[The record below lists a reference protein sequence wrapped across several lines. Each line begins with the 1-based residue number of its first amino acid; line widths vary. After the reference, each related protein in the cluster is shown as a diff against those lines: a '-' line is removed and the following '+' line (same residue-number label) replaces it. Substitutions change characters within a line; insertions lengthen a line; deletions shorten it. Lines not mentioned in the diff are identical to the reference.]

1 MISVLR
7 SVAGL
12 VAFAVVDAAALASQS
27 PAPPAADS
35 VRRALADYAQQAEA
49 LGASGVLLVA
59 DGDDILLHRALGWRD
74 RTHRVPNDT
83 TTLFYIASME
93 KQFIA
98 TAVLVLEDEGRLR
111 TNDTLPSFFENVPPD
126 KRAITLD
133 QLLSHTSGLGFYGW
147 DPVRRDWL
155 IQDRDQVVHGILES
169 RLAHQPGSQFDYQNV
184 NYLLLAAVVERVSGL
199 TWESFVQQR
208 FLQPLAMRN
217 TFVGWDPRALRERMA
232 WSIDDESESFTMA
245 DRPASWL
252 RLGRGVV
259 MTASDLYRWIRAV
272 GKGGVLSAASRRK
285 LFTIHASLGPG
296 YGYGLGW
303 FVRADSSGAPRVVF
317 HGGDYGAYHGEMR
330 LYPPSGRIMIA
341 LTNVGYRGRSITE
354 TLLNGAVTV
363 FHGSPSPLPLLARGG
378 EIADDSLAG
387 EYQSAT
393 GGTMLVS
400 AIGGSL
406 VVTPVSQRAVDWL
419 TRGDTAGSSA
429 RELAGSNAL
438 RLVEGL
444 KAGRVDLDIGGTV
457 PAELRRELD
466 AEWSGL
472 TRVGGRL
479 KSVQLL
485 GTMAG
490 PEGDEQLSLLRL
502 KFERD
507 SLLYGVGW
515 KDGALA
521 YTQPGTRNVIGT
533 TVFAAAAGGD
543 WVAYNWTADALAPV
557 TFSRGHPVGRA
568 PSLVFRSTDG
578 DVVFTR
584 RPSGENHE
592 R

>member
-1 MISVLR
+1 MTSVVRWL
-7 SVAGL
+7 AGR
-12 VAFAVVDAAALASQS
+12 VTFAVLHATVLAAQN
-27 PAPPAADS
+27 PAPLPADS
-35 VRRALADYAQQAEA
+35 ARRALADYAERAEA
-49 LGASGVLLVA
+49 LGVSGVLLVA
-59 DGDDILLHRALGWRD
+59 VGDDVLLHHASGWRD
-74 RTHRVPNDT
+74 PARHVPNDT

-98 TAVLVLEDEGRLR
+98 TAIVALEDEGRLR
-111 TNDTLPSFFENVPPD
+111 TSDTLPSFFDNVPPD
-126 KRAITLD
+126 KRAITLG

-155 IQDRDQVVHGILES
+155 VQGRDQVVHGILQS
-169 RLAHQPGSQFDYQNV
+169 RLAHHPGSQFDYQNA
-184 NYLLLAAVVERVSGL
+184 NYLLLAAVVERASGL

-217 TFVGWDPRALRERMA
+217 TYVGWDPRALRERMA
-232 WSIDDESESFTMA
+232 WSTGDESEVFTIA

-259 MTASDLYRWIRAV
+259 MTASDLFRWIRAID
-272 GKGGVLSAASRRK
+272 KGVVLSTAARAK
-285 LFTIHASLGPG
+285 LFTIHASLGTG
-296 YGYGLGW
+296 YGYGFGW
-303 FVRADSSGAPRVVF
+303 FVRADSSGVPRVVF
-317 HGGDYGAYHGEMR
+317 HGGDYGAYHSEMR

-354 TLLNGAVTV
+354 TLLNGAVMV
-363 FHGSPSPLPLLARGG
+363 SRGSPSPLPLLTPRS

-387 EYQSAT
+387 EYESLS
-393 GGTMLVS
+393 GGTMLV
-400 AIGGSL
+400 ANVARSL
-406 VVTPVSQRAVDWL
+406 VLTPVSQRAVDLL
-419 TRGDTAGSSA
+419 TRGDTAGSGG
-429 RELAGSNAL
+429 RELAGHNAL
-438 RLVEGL
+438 RLIEGL
-444 KAGRVDLDIGGTV
+444 KAGRADLGLGETV
-457 PAELRRELD
+457 PADLRRELA

-485 GTMAG
+485 GTTAG
-490 PEGDEQLSLLRL
+490 SGRNEQLSLLRL

-521 YTQPGTRNVIGT
+521 YTLPGTRNVIGT
-533 TVFAAAAGGD
+533 TVFATVGRGD
-543 WVAYNWTADALAPV
+543 WRAYDWSADSPFPV
-557 TFSRGHPVGRA
+557 TLTGGRATAKA
-568 PSLVFRSTDG
+568 PSLVLHALDG

-584 RPSGENHE
+584 RP
-592 R
+592 

>member
-1 MISVLR
+1 MTTLTR
-7 SVAGL
+7 SIAGI
-12 VAFAVVDAAALASQS
+12 VAFAVVDVAALAAQTS
-27 PAPPAADS
+27 APLAADS
-35 VRRALADYAQQAEA
+35 VRRALADYAQRAEA
-49 LGASGVLLVA
+49 LGVSGVLLVA
-59 DGDDILLHRALGWRD
+59 AGDDVLLHRAMGWRD
-74 RTHRVPNDT
+74 PARRVPNDT

-98 TAVLVLEDEGRLR
+98 TAILALEDEGRLR
-111 TNDTLPSFFENVPPD
+111 TSDTLPSFLENVPPD

-147 DPVRRDWL
+147 DPARRDWL
-155 IQDRDQVVHGILES
+155 VQNRDQVVHGILQS
-169 RLAHQPGSQFDYQNV
+169 RLAYQPGSRFDYQNA
-184 NYLLLAAVVERVSGL
+184 NYLLLAAIVERVSGL
-199 TWESFVQQR
+199 TWESFVRRR
-208 FLQPLAMRN
+208 FLQPFAMRN
-217 TFVGWDPRALRERMA
+217 THVDWDPRALRERMA
-232 WSIDDESESFTMA
+232 WSTGDESEAFTMA

-259 MTASDLYRWIRAV
+259 MTASDLYRWLRAIDA
-272 GKGGVLSAASRRK
+272 GLVLSPASRRK
-285 LFTIHASLGPG
+285 LFTIHAPLGPG

-303 FVRADSSGAPRVVF
+303 FVRADSTGSPRVVF
-317 HGGDYGAYHGEMR
+317 HGGDYGAYHSEMR

-354 TLLNGAVTV
+354 TLLNGAVAV
-363 FHGSPSPLPLLARGG
+363 SRGSPNPLPLLASRD

-387 EYQSAT
+387 EYESHV

-400 AIGGSL
+400 KLGSSL
-406 VVTPVSQRAVDWL
+406 VVTPVSQPAVDWL
-419 TRGDTAGSSA
+419 TRGDTAGWNA
-429 RELAGSNAL
+429 RELAGRNAL

-444 KAGRVDLDIGGTV
+444 RAGRVDLGLGGMV
-457 PAELRRELD
+457 PADLRRELD

-485 GTMAG
+485 GTAAG
-490 PEGDEQLSLLRL
+490 ADRDEQLSLLRL

-521 YTQPGTRNVIGT
+521 YTRPGARNVIGT
-533 TVFAAAAGGD
+533 TFFAAGARGD
-543 WVAYNWTADALAPV
+543 WVAYDWTADAPAPV
-557 TFSRGHPVGRA
+557 TLSRGHAAAKA
-568 PSLVFRSTDG
+568 PSLVVHSTDG
-578 DVVFTR
+578 DVLFTR
-584 RPSGENHE
+584 RP
-592 R
+592 

>member
-1 MISVLR
+1 MTSVIR
-7 SVAGL
+7 SIAGI
-12 VAFAVVDAAALASQS
+12 VAFATIDAAALAAQTS
-27 PAPPAADS
+27 APPATDS
-35 VRRALADYAQQAEA
+35 VRRALADYAQRAEA
-49 LGASGVLLVA
+49 LGVSGVLLVA
-59 DGDDILLHRALGWRD
+59 AGDDVLLHRALGWRD
-74 RTHRVPNDT
+74 PARRVPNDT
-83 TTLFYIASME
+83 TTLFYIASMV

-98 TAVLVLEDEGRLR
+98 TAVLALEDDRRLR
-111 TNDTLPSFFENVPPD
+111 TSDSLASFFEDVPPD

-133 QLLSHTSGLGFYGW
+133 QLLSHTSGLGLYGW
-147 DPVRRDWL
+147 DPATRDWL
-155 IQDRDQVVHGILES
+155 VQSRELVVRGILQTP
-169 RLAHQPGSQFDYQNV
+169 LAHQPGSQFDYQNT
-184 NYLLLAAVVERVSGL
+184 NYLVLAAIVERVSGIR
-199 TWESFVQQR
+199 WESFVQQR
-208 FLQPLAMRN
+208 FFRRLAMRD
-217 TFVGWDPRALRERMA
+217 THVGWDPKALRERVA
-232 WSIDDESESFTMA
+232 WSTGDESEVFTIA

-259 MTASDLYRWIRAV
+259 MTASDLYRWIRALD
-272 GKGGVLSAASRRK
+272 KGVVLSAASRRK
-285 LFTIHASLGPG
+285 LFAIHASLGPG

-317 HGGDYGAYHGEMR
+317 HGGDYGAYHSEMR

-354 TLLNGAVTV
+354 TLLNGAVMV
-363 FHGSPSPLPLLARGG
+363 SHGSPNPLPPLASRD
-378 EIADDSLAG
+378 EIADDSLDG
-387 EYQSAT
+387 EYDSAA

-400 AIGGSL
+400 KLGSSL
-406 VVTPVSQRAVDWL
+406 LVTPVSQRTVDWL
-419 TRGDTAGSSA
+419 TRGDTAGWND
-429 RELAGSNAL
+429 RELAGRNAL

-444 KAGRVDLDIGGTV
+444 KAGRADSGVGGTV
-457 PAELRRELD
+457 PAGLRRELD

-485 GTMAG
+485 GTVAG
-490 PEGDEQLSLLRL
+490 AGHDEPLSLLRL

-515 KDGALA
+515 KDGAVA

-543 WVAYNWTADALAPV
+543 WVAYDWTADALSPI
-557 TFSRGHPVGRA
+557 TLTRGHVARA
-568 PSLVFRSTDG
+568 PSLVVHSTDG

-584 RPSGENHE
+584 RP
-592 R
+592 